1 MAKTVVGLFDDRA
14 AAKAAVRELLGE
26 GVRRNDIGLMA
37 KRLDDE
43 PRDVEVEYVEEDG
56 HEQVEDMAKGAGTG
70 AAIGGAAGL
79 LLSLSALAIPGIG
92 PVLAAGPL
100 AALIAG
106 AGVGATAGGLISGL
120 TRLGL
125 DDDDADTYAEGLRRG
140 GTLVSV
146 NAPDERADRAV
157 STLKRHGAIVI
168 DKRAAEWSEE
178 VWSGFDRQ
186 EATASDSTTPRPAA
200 DWHGA
205 RAEVTAEHERVP
217 TRAMHAAPESGAAR
231 DEFTVPSAEEVIPVV
246 EEELQVGKREVE
258 RGGVRVQKRVT
269 ETPVEEEVHL
279 REEHVNV
286 ERFDTDYT
294 FHGHESEAFK
304 ESLIEIKEAYEELV
318 VNKKARVVE
327 EVVINKETEEHT
339 ETVRETLRRTD
350 VEVEPLEP
358 GRARGASAS
367 GADATEP
374 RDEPGRDPGIL

>member
-26 GVRRNDIGLMA
+26 GFTRDDIGIMA
-37 KRLDDE
+37 KRLE
-43 PRDVEVEYVEEDG
+43 NEARDVEVEYVEEDG

-79 LLSLSALAIPGIG
+79 LLSLTALAIPGIG

-157 STLKRHGAIVI
+157 ASLKRHGAIEI
-168 DKRAAEWSEE
+168 DKRAAEWRNDG
-178 VWSGFDRQ
+178 WSGFDRQ
-186 EATASDSTTPRPAA
+186 TTGAATPAPRAAA
-200 DWHGA
+200 DLSRA
-205 RAEVTAEHERVP
+205 RGEVTAEHERVP
-217 TRAMHAAPESGAAR
+217 TRAMNAAPGAER
-231 DEFTVPSAEEVIPVV
+231 DEFAVPSAEEVIPVV

-269 ETPVEEEVHL
+269 ETPVEEEVSL

-286 ERFDTDYT
+286 RRFDTDYT

-304 ESLIEIKEAYEELV
+304 ESLIEVKEAYEELV

-350 VEVEPLEP
+350 VEVEPLGP

-367 GADATEP
+367 GADAAEP
-374 RDEPGRDPGIL
+374 RDEEGRDPGIL